1 MEKTKFKIGDIVI
14 YKIPMYESFLYQKA
28 TITKVFKNEKV
39 KLEFRTLSGSL
50 CKSTVEASELELF

>member
-1 MEKTKFKIGDIVI
+1 
-14 YKIPMYESFLYQKA
+14 MYESFLYQKA